1 MKKDTFVFLFLFFA
15 FFCTAILVSVARIV
29 TDSIDSP
36 VNVEGLV
43 LEMLQRKEE
52 EPVFLKLF
60 DDVKKEL
67 IAYKKDFL
75 EANLAEMKIRL
86 YKGGVLEKEVS
97 ILAKGNP
104 RTWGGSAVGLYQIIS
119 GNRVGYSNTTRVYMP
134 YALNYYGMYYLHG
147 EPYYPWGAKLISL
160 YSGGCLRLKNKDA
173 KTIYEFVEVGMPV
186 LVIDKNRDTYE
197 YLVEEPTEVPKT
209 SAQSYLVADLD
220 SGFVFAEKDSKKQL
234 PLASI
239 TKLMTATVVAENIG
253 FTDPILVRE
262 EMLEAYGST
271 DGLEQGKWFKVV
283 ELLYPLLIES
293 SNDAAEVL
301 SYFLGREKT
310 IGLMNEKTRAILMK
324 NTEFVDPSGFDP
336 KNVST
341 AQDLFYLARYVL
353 NNRFPFLRISK
364 GEEIYSFGSVDF
376 EIENLWNKNIFIE
389 DPTFVG
395 GKTGYVSASKNTAL
409 FIFRLTAEDGKERD
423 IAIILLGSEN
433 SKADAQR
440 IYIWLQKNYFK
451 E

>member
-1 MKKDTFVFLFLFFA
+1 MKKDTFVFLSLFFA
-15 FFCTAILVSVARIV
+15 FFCTVILVSVARIV
-29 TDSIDSP
+29 IDSIDFP

-43 LEMLQRKEE
+43 LEMSQRKEE

-86 YKGGVLEKEVS
+86 YRGGVFKKEVF

-104 RTWGGSAVGLYQIIS
+104 KTWGGSAVGLYQIIS

-197 YLVEEPTEVPKT
+197 YLVEEPAEVPKT

-239 TKLMTATVVAENIG
+239 TKLMTATVVAENVG

-324 NTEFVDPSGFDP
+324 DTEFVDPSGFDP

-353 NNRFPFLRISK
+353 NNRFPFLRIST

-409 FIFRLTAEDGKERD
+409 FIFRLTTEDGKERN